1 MIFAMFMYALPVVV
15 VLAVFYWKVVRPMM
29 RRAERDRL
37 AIEAG
42 LRRSAVGV
50 VGRSLDATS
59 SDDRSK

>member
-15 VLAVFYWKVVRPMM
+15 VLAGFYWIVVKPMM

-50 VGRSLDATS
+50 VGRTLDDSS

>member
-50 VGRSLDATS
+50 AGRLLDATS